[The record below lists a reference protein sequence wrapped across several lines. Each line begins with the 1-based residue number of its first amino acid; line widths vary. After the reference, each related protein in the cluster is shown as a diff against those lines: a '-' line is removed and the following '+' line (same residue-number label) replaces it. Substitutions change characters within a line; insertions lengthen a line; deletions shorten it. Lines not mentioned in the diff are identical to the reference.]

1 MKDFIELMN
10 ARQSCRDYDGSQVTK
25 EELDKCLEAARLA
38 PSACNSQPWRFVVVT
53 NPELRDK
60 LIAHFQTFNANGWAA
75 KAPVLIAICEEE
87 SPHVMRGVFERW
99 GCKRFAEGDVGAAAA
114 MITLEA
120 AELGLGSCLMGM
132 FDNEEAK
139 KLLNVPA
146 GETVRV
152 FVALGRP
159 TDPTVRPK
167 NRKPLAELTRYI
179 D

>member
-1 MKDFIELMN
+1 MKCFIELMN
-10 ARQSCRDYDGSQVTK
+10 RRQSCRDYDGTPVVK
-25 EELDKCLEAARLA
+25 EDIDKCLEAARLA

-53 NPELRDK
+53 NPELRTK
-60 LIAHFQTFNANGWAA
+60 LVAHFQTFNANGWAA
-75 KAPVLIAICEEE
+75 KAPVLIAVCEEE
-87 SPHVMRGVFERW
+87 SPRVMRGVFERW

-132 FDNEEAK
+132 FENEEVK

-152 FVALGRP
+152 IIALGYP
-159 TDPTVRPK
+159 TDPTVKPK
-167 NRKPLAELTRYI
+167 NRKALPELARYM